1 MKRFL
6 WILTIVLSLSLL
18 WGCGNTDNSSDGGE
32 HTHSFVD
39 GVCSCGETAPS
50 GDSSHTH
57 KFVSGKCSC
66 GALECRVRLLASEGA
81 EVVGS
86 AQISV
91 AKGECAVYTVKLNEG
106 YIFKGVESSG
116 VALEAEYDRDTRIL
130 KVYGIS
136 GNQNLAFLTEKVD
149 YDTAAEY
156 EFYFAG
162 MKGDTASLPNGT
174 YKAGT
179 EITLTAGITEMVFDG
194 WSFGGTLD
202 SGGVLIS
209 TSRVT
214 TFALSEEFTA
224 GGMCYV
230 FANYA
235 ARGTLKY
242 DPNGGVINYSSQNLS
257 AKTYYGVSGGEDMA
271 TVTFDTKWFE
281 EVGAPYTFWDDGS
294 FTREG
299 YILKEYN
306 TRPDGLGTGYSL
318 GSKYPMDEGTVL
330 YCIWAK
336 DTSHA
341 DFNYRDIELPLPEGA
356 NAAYAPN
363 WIKNGIIITEYV
375 GNDETVVIPE
385 MIDGKYVIAIGA
397 RAFVD
402 KSIKELVVGRRVA
415 KIEDGAF
422 ISCEYLTT
430 FYYPDSIAYIS
441 NEAFDDATYS
451 SFTNFYVNA
460 TMAPRFSKSEGGS
473 FAKKFARLIANYDK
487 NRIIVISGSSSYC
500 GLSVEYLEAL
510 INNEDYCVV
519 NFGTTRTTQIYMYLE
534 AMSEYAHEGDII
546 LYAPENSIYEMGE
559 PRLYWKTLRDLE
571 GMYNIFRYVD
581 ISGYENVFGA
591 FAEFNV
597 GTAPDA
603 YDELKSGRYQR
614 SFGEYGDIVNSS
626 SFNEY
631 GELITNAM
639 NTYLK
644 EENYKA
650 VYEVTLNKRF
660 KSILE
665 GEFSTAKPEEEPWQ
679 TSEKWCSADEE
690 IYLRNLNRAIDSAK
704 SSGAAV
710 YFTFAPVD
718 YDALAKEA
726 KADLA
731 NWCDAYEA
739 FISESYNFDGLL
751 GETEDYIFAHKY
763 FYNNAYHTNN
773 YGRVYR
779 TYQMYLDL
787 CPLLGIETPFK
798 VLDRAFTIE
807 GCQYEWGAVDG
818 PLTPYLP

>member
-6 WILTIVLSLSLL
+6 WILTLVLSLSLL
-18 WGCGNTDNSSDGGE
+18 IGCQSADDSSGGSSGGSSDSSSGG
-32 HTHSFVD
+32 S
-39 GVCSCGETAPS
+39 
-50 GDSSHTH
+50 
-57 KFVSGKCSC
+57 
-66 GALECRVRLLASEGA
+66 SEGSGGTSQEYRIRLMVTEGA
-81 EVVGS
+81 TIVGN

-91 AKGECAVYTVKLNEG
+91 ARGEAAVYTVRLTEG
-106 YIFKGVESSG
+106 YIFKSVTSSG
-116 VALEAEYDRDTRIL
+116 KAMDAEYDIESGMLTVR
-130 KVYGIS
+130 GIN
-136 GNQNLAFLTEKVD
+136 GNMNLAFLTEKVD
-149 YDTAAEY
+149 FDTEKRF

-162 MKGDTASLPNGT
+162 EATDTASLANGT

-179 EITLTAGITEMVFDG
+179 KITLTAGDKSRVFDG

-214 TFALSEEFTA
+214 ELTLSEEVTSR
-224 GGMCYV
+224 GMCYI
-230 FANYA
+230 FANYSV
-235 ARGTLKY
+235 RGVLKY
-242 DPNGGVINYSSQNLS
+242 DPNGGVINYSSQNLK
-257 AKTYYGVSGGEDMA
+257 AKTYYGVTGGEDMA
-271 TVTFDTKWFE
+271 YVTFDAKWFE
-281 EVGAPYTFWDDGS
+281 EVGVPYTFWDDGS
-294 FTREG
+294 FFREG

-306 TRPDGLGTGYSL
+306 TRPDGSGTGYGL

-336 DTSHA
+336 DTNHA
-341 DFNYRDIELPLPEGA
+341 DFNYREIELPLPEGA
-356 NAAYAPN
+356 SAAYAPN

-375 GNDETVVIPE
+375 GDDETVVIPE
-385 MIDGKYVIAIGA
+385 RIEGKYVIAIGA

-402 KSIKELVVGRRVA
+402 KSVKELVMGRRIA

-422 ISCEYLTT
+422 ISCEHLVT
-430 FYYPDSIAYIS
+430 FYYPDSIAYIT
-441 NEAFDDATYS
+441 NEAFDDTTYS
-451 SFTNFYVNA
+451 SFKNFYVNA
-460 TMAPRFSKSEGGS
+460 TLAPRFSKSEGGS
-473 FAKKFARLIANYDK
+473 FAKKFARLIANYEK
-487 NRIIVISGSSSYC
+487 NRIVVISGSSSYC
-500 GLSVEYLEAL
+500 GLSTEYLEAL
-510 INNEDYCVV
+510 IDNDDYCVV

-571 GMYNIFRYVD
+571 GMYNVFRYVD

-597 GTAPDA
+597 GSAEDA
-603 YDELKSGRYQR
+603 YDKLENGRYQR
-614 SFGEYGDIVNSS
+614 SFGEYGDVVNSG

-631 GELITNAM
+631 GEYITTAM
-639 NTYLK
+639 STYLK

-650 VYEVTLNKRF
+650 VYEITLNNRF

-690 IYLRNLNRAIDSAK
+690 IYLRNMNRAINSAR
-704 SSGAAV
+704 SSGAKV
-710 YFTFAPVD
+710 YFTFAPID
-718 YDALAKEA
+718 YDAIAKEA
-726 KADLA
+726 KADLGA
-731 NWCDAYEA
+731 WCDKYEK
-739 FISESYNFDGLL
+739 FISENYAFDGLV
-751 GETEDYIFAHKY
+751 GETENYFFAHKY

-798 VLDRAFTIE
+798 VLDKAFTIE
-807 GCQYEWGAVDG
+807 GCNFEWGAVDG